1 MVMANLEKLPN
12 SLNCTILM
20 IRNSLTFVL
29 LIITVTQ
36 YNPNL
41 QMIRGRTS
49 LNCSGK
55 FSSPAVTLGVFRS
68 FSPVPPPSYSSQT
81 LPLCLFQVFIIMM
94 MGDNDED
101 GSDAVIIRGSDS
113 NCHWSF
119 YELEPGHIMVDLVQ
133 TLDGDP

>member
-1 MVMANLEKLPN
+1 MRGDAKAVWNFSENSSVLEEVGFP
-12 SLNCTILM
+12 TE
-20 IRNSLTFVL
+20 LTFFVL

-49 LNCSGK
+49 LNYNGK

-94 MGDNDED
+94 MGDNDEH
-101 GSDAVIIRGSDS
+101 GSDQGGTKRCSAVATLHE
-113 NCHWSF
+113 NLSF
-119 YELEPGHIMVDLVQ
+119 GRKS
-133 TLDGDP
+133 